1 MEQWQIGLKPTVG
14 GAQPW
19 CCCWHPEERCAQR
32 DGARRARRKWKIG
45 VKKMTTTTMV
55 PEVVLI
61 SEKHKHCQETKH
73 LRGTTRHLRA

>member
-1 MEQWQIGLKPTVG
+1 
-14 GAQPW
+14 
-19 CCCWHPEERCAQR
+19 
-32 DGARRARRKWKIG
+32 
-45 VKKMTTTTMV
+45 MTTTTMV